1 VNWWNYSQTLCF
13 DLELTGDSG
22 GMLDYYQEWEPFKE
36 SFVITYADEYS
47 MVVKVDDSQQAILE
61 LDVSKITL
69 TYGSDTMN
77 EVMRR
82 Q

>member
-1 VNWWNYSQTLCF
+1 
-13 DLELTGDSG
+13 
-22 GMLDYYQEWEPFKE
+22 MLDYYQEWEPFKE